1 MGKSFIYLLISNLV
15 FMASGFI
22 VHLISG
28 RLLGP
33 VSYGTFGI
41 IYAIISITYLILGGG
56 VKRSVTKYAAGA
68 PEQAGS
74 IRSAG
79 LKVQMYICAVIV
91 TVLFI
96 ISKPC
101 GIWLNDENIVTFIR
115 YSSLIVPVAGML
127 YVYVGYFD
135 GCRQFGRTACV
146 VVSHAVLKVV
156 FVFIFIFLGYEII
169 GAINGLLIGLAG
181 ALFCAVLLGR
191 HAPVSQPFEQKKI
204 IRFALPVLSFFVCAS
219 LLTSIDLFFV
229 KALLNDPAKT
239 GYYTAAQTISR
250 LISFAM
256 FPFGVVLLPAISS
269 AIANNDLNMV
279 RKYIG
284 TSLRYILIAIIPTAM
299 MLSFTSRELLHF
311 VYGSAYLQGA
321 TSLSI
326 LFWAASFWGITYAL
340 VSIIQG
346 YGQPGKPALIFAGM
360 IPIDIILV
368 LIFVRQFGMKGA
380 AVATALTFGVGM
392 VMAAATLYKR
402 YGVLVQFRT
411 VLNVLIASSLACL
424 QFVFVN
430 HSGFFLLFQYTLVY
444 GIFAGVLWILGEL
457 KREDV
462 DFIVNA
468 IKVRRA
474 R

>member
-1 MGKSFIYLLISNLV
+1 MV
-15 FMASGFI
+15 SGFV
-22 VHLISG
+22 VHLITG
-28 RLLGP
+28 RFLGP
-33 VSYGTFGI
+33 ASYGTFGI
-41 IYAIISITYLILGGG
+41 IYAIISTSYLILGGG
-56 VKRSVTKYAAGA
+56 VKRSVTKYVAAA
-68 PEQAGS
+68 SEQAGS
-74 IRSAG
+74 IRRAG

-91 TVLFI
+91 TVLFL

-101 GIWLNDENIVTFIR
+101 GVWLNDEDIVTLIR

-146 VVSHAVLKVV
+146 VVSHSVLKVA

-169 GAINGLLIGLAG
+169 GVINGLLTGLAG

-219 LLTSIDLFFV
+219 LLTYIDLFFV
-229 KALLNDPAKT
+229 KALLNDPEKT

-256 FPFGVVLLPAISS
+256 FPFGVVLLPVISS
-269 AIANNDLNMV
+269 AIAKNDLSMV

-284 TSLRYILIAIIPTAM
+284 ASLRYILIALMPTAM
-299 MLSFTSRELLHF
+299 MLSITSRQLLHL
-311 VYGSAYLQGA
+311 VYGPIYLPGA
-321 TSLSI
+321 VSLSI
-326 LFWAASFWGITYAL
+326 LFWSASCWGITYAM
-340 VSIIQG
+340 VAIIQG
-346 YGQPGKPALIFAGM
+346 YGQPGKPALTFAAM
-360 IPIDIILV
+360 IPLDIILV
-368 LIFVRQFGMKGA
+368 LIFVRQFGMEGA
-380 AVATALTFGVGM
+380 ATATALVFGVGM
-392 VMAAATLYKR
+392 ILVAATLYKR

-411 VLNVLIASSLACL
+411 VLNVLIASSLACV
-424 QFVFVN
+424 QFAFVN
-430 HSGFFLLFQYTLVY
+430 YSGFFLLLQYTLVY
-444 GIFAGVLWILGEL
+444 CIFAGVLWILGEL

-462 DFIVNA
+462 DFIMNA
-468 IKVRRA
+468 IKVRRT